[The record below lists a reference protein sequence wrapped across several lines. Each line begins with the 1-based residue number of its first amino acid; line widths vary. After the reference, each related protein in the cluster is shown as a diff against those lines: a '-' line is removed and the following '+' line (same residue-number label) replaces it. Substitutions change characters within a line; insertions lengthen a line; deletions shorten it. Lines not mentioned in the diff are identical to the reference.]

1 MKLKFPQNVRSKR
14 AWKWIT
20 QLAERFWAILSRRFW
35 MKLLSLLL
43 AILLWNYVVSADTSL
58 TRTKNI
64 AGVSGYISGQ
74 STLTTYGLA
83 LLNDPTELLED
94 ITVRVEVAQSHY
106 SQANAESV
114 QVTADLSS
122 VRRSGTQEVPL
133 KATCSYGRVTRILP
147 ETISLTFETL
157 DSRLIPV
164 NVELTG
170 EQNEDSWYNI
180 SRTNPS
186 AITVSGATSVV
197 RSISQ
202 ARVYSD
208 VTGANAS
215 YLRAEPYVLLDA
227 EGNEISQNQLTRS
240 ASSITVVTDVYP
252 TRNIPISTAVED
264 VVSGRVAEGY
274 AISEITVQP
283 EYITVAAEQSLLD
296 GISEL
301 LVEPISVEGLSQS
314 FSARAKVS
322 KLTDFKNVSTEQV
335 YVNVTIA
342 EEEVSEWI
350 DNTVLTFVGKADN
363 LQLEWQN
370 SDIQVYVT
378 GPRSVVEALRED
390 GIPITVNLTDLAEGE
405 YSCPLRFPTENY
417 PEVSFEPEISTISVK
432 LTQITEE

>member
-1 MKLKFPQNVRSKR
+1 MKLKFPQNARSKR

-170 EQNEDSWYNI
+170 EENEDSWYNI

-335 YVNVTIA
+335 YVNVTIT

>member
-1 MKLKFPQNVRSKR
+1 MKLKFPQNARSKR

-335 YVNVTIA
+335 YVNVTIT

>member
-1 MKLKFPQNVRSKR
+1 MKLKFPQNARFKR
-14 AWKWIT
+14 AWKWIV

-83 LLNDPTELLED
+83 LLSDPTELLED
-94 ITVRVEVAQSHY
+94 ISVRVEVAQSHY

-208 VTGANAS
+208 VTGASAS
-215 YLRAEPYVLLDA
+215 YLRAEPYVLLDT

-252 TRNIPISTAVED
+252 TRNIPISTTVED

-301 LVEPISVEGLSQS
+301 LVEPVSVEGLSQS

-335 YVNVTIA
+335 YVNVTIT

-432 LTQITEE
+432 LMQITEE

>member
-1 MKLKFPQNVRSKR
+1 MKLKFPQNARFKR
-14 AWKWIT
+14 AWKWIV

-83 LLNDPTELLED
+83 LLSDPTELLED
-94 ITVRVEVAQSHY
+94 ISVRVEVAQSHY

-208 VTGANAS
+208 VTGASAS
-215 YLRAEPYVLLDA
+215 YLRAEPYVLLDT

-252 TRNIPISTAVED
+252 TRNIPISTTVED

-301 LVEPISVEGLSQS
+301 LVEPVSVEELSQS

-335 YVNVTIA
+335 YVNVTIT

-432 LTQITEE
+432 LMQITEE